1 MEKEAFK
8 FSGEDAVNYDHY
20 LGPILFEPYAID
32 LVSKIDTSLIT
43 AVLEI
48 ACGTGR
54 VTRHLRD
61 RFDNAVT
68 ITATD
73 ISADMIAVAEGK
85 VTNGPVKFKV
95 EDAQQLS
102 FADNTFDL
110 VVCQFGLMF
119 LPDKKKGLCEAL
131 RVLKPGG
138 TFMFVTWDSTLNIP
152 IMKLMFNDMVIN
164 YFKDEDPARFLV
176 PFSLADPSILKSWM
190 EEAGFKDVQTSRV
203 VLTSGAPSAKAIV
216 DALFLK
222 HPLGS
227 AVASKDPAAVVPMAR
242 EMEQQITKQFGAT
255 DIDLQLAAFLVVGK
269 KV

>member
-32 LVSKIDTSLIT
+32 LMSKIDTAPIT

-73 ISADMIAVAEGK
+73 ISADMITVAEGK
-85 VTNGPVKFKV
+85 VTNGLVAFKV

-119 LPDKKKGLCEAL
+119 LPDKKKGIREAL

-138 TFMFVTWDSTLNIP
+138 TFMFSTWDKTENIP
-152 IMKLMFNDMVIN
+152 IMKLIFNDMIIN
-164 YFKDEDPARFLV
+164 YFKDEDPTRFLV
-176 PFSLADPSILKSWM
+176 PFSLADPSVLKGWM
-190 EEAGFKDVQTSRV
+190 EEAGFNDIQTSRV
-203 VLTSGAPSAKAIV
+203 VLTSGVPSAKAIV
-216 DALFLK
+216 DGLFLK
-222 HPLGS
+222 HPLGR
-227 AVASKDPAAVVPMAR
+227 AVAGKDPAAVVPMAN
-242 EMEQQITKQFGAT
+242 EMEQRITKQFGAT
-255 DIDLQLAAFLVVGK
+255 DITLELATFLVSGRK
-269 KV
+269 I